1 MTNITGLGNE
11 AISLTESVSVSDAN
25 AINALT
31 TGAVT
36 ATISDG
42 DMSTL
47 AGLTETGNVYT
58 ITVTDASVSAS
69 ALTTLAGK
77 TTGAVTASAV
87 TSVTGSVSELSALY
101 AVTDITGLG
110 NEAISLTESVS
121 VSNANTVNALT
132 TGAVTATISDGDMS
146 TLAGLTETGNA
157 YAITV
162 TDTNVSAS
170 ALTTLAGKTT
180 GAVTA
185 SAVTSVTGSVSEL
198 SALYAATNI
207 TSLGNEAI
215 SFSSAL
221 SVSEANIVSALT
233 DGAVTATISDGDM
246 STLAGLTE
254 TGNAYTITV
263 TDTTGVSASALTT
276 LAGKTT
282 VDVDASNVN
291 SLTGSTAE
299 INAALSSESG
309 IAGLNNAIPILQVLS
324 VSQANAASSVSASP
338 ISAVI
343 SEGDLS
349 TLAGLTETGNV
360 YTITVTDTS
369 VSASALTTLAGKTTL
384 ALCATL

>member
-1 MTNITGLGNE
+1 MLADKTAGNVNAASISALSGTVAEVSSLYSVNNISGLGNE
-11 AISLTESVSVSDAN
+11 AMIFSNLTVADAN
-25 AINALT
+25 TVSALT

-47 AGLTETGNVYT
+47 AGLTETGNAYT
-58 ITVTDASVSAS
+58 ITVTDTSVSAS

-101 AVTDITGLG
+101 AVTNITGLG

-121 VSNANTVNALT
+121 VSNANAINALT

-185 SAVTSVTGSVSEL
+185 SAVTSITGSVSEL
-198 SALYAATNI
+198 SALYAVTNI
-207 TSLGNEAI
+207 TGLGNEAI

-221 SVSEANIVSALT
+221 SVSEANTVSALT
-233 DGAVTATISDGDM
+233 DGAVTAMISDGDM

-263 TDTTGVSASALTT
+263 TDT
-276 LAGKTT
+276 
-282 VDVDASNVN
+282 
-291 SLTGSTAE
+291 
-299 INAALSSESG
+299 
-309 IAGLNNAIPILQVLS
+309 
-324 VSQANAASSVSASP
+324 
-338 ISAVI
+338 
-343 SEGDLS
+343 
-349 TLAGLTETGNV
+349 
-360 YTITVTDTS
+360 S
-369 VSASALTTLAGKTTL
+369 VSASALTTLAGKTTGAVTAYGSDFGHGQCIGAEC
-384 ALCATL
+384 ALCSDQYNWPW